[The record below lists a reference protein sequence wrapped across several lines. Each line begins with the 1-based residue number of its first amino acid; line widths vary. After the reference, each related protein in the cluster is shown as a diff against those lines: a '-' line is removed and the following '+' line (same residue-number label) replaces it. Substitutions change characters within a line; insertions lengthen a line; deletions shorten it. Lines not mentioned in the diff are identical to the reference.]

1 MQYTRIW
8 AAHTILLALS
18 LGSSGCM
25 DAVDQP
31 SHADDSAVET
41 HAVDNTHVVDDTHS
55 DAATNSPAD
64 LPELPQEGRM
74 VKVHFTGFAL
84 GGNLDNPI
92 SVTTDIINGA
102 QVTLSGRFVSMND
115 EWLVLDYDNTEKWIV
130 REHVL
135 YVEFS
140 R

>member
-25 DAVDQP
+25 DAVDQS
-31 SHADDSAVET
+31 SHADDSAGET
-41 HAVDNTHVVDDTHS
+41 HSVDNTHS

-64 LPELPQEGRM
+64 LPDLPEARTM
-74 VKVHFTGFAL
+74 VKVHFTGDAL

-92 SVTTDIINGA
+92 SITTDSINGA

-115 EWLVLDYDNTEKWIV
+115 EWIVLDYDNAEKWIV